1 MANDTNNTS
10 SSVIATETTSASHV
24 IKIDGYTVTKDL
36 MENGEF
42 VSSIPFSVGDFLWNV
57 RYYPNGNCSK
67 NADYLSF
74 SVFLESHWAE
84 DVKAKFSFKLLDTN
98 DKPVRSRN
106 FISNTHNFSRRGSN
120 WGYSRFIKK
129 RDLEQSEH
137 LIDDS
142 FTIRCD
148 LTVMKGFSS
157 KGSHCKPSVEVPA
170 GRLDLHLGNLLS
182 NKKMNGKDVT
192 IYVGKERFR
201 AHKCILAARSSVFR
215 ALFFGAMIAET
226 PRTIEIED
234 MEAGVFRLLLH
245 FMYND
250 SLPETWSQDV
260 MMAQHLLVAADW
272 YNVGRLKL
280 ICEEKLAKHID
291 CNMVVT
297 TLALA
302 EQHSCQGLK
311 EACLEFLA
319 SPTNLERMMR
329 TDGYKH
335 LKISC
340 PIVLN
345 ELIARL
351 LPPNMKAARQIAMDL
366 R

>member
-98 DKPVRSRN
+98 NKP
-106 FISNTHNFSRRGSN
+106 
-120 WGYSRFIKK
+120 
-129 RDLEQSEH
+129 
-137 LIDDS
+137 
-142 FTIRCD
+142 
-148 LTVMKGFSS
+148 GFSS
-157 KGSHCKPSVEVPA
+157 KGSHRKPSVEVPA

-192 IYVGKERFR
+192 IYVGPLKS
-201 AHKCILAARSSVFR
+201 KIWKL
-215 ALFFGAMIAET
+215 
-226 PRTIEIED
+226 
-234 MEAGVFRLLLH
+234 GVFRLLLH

-250 SLPETWSQDV
+250 SLPETWSQDA

-291 CNMVVT
+291 CNMVAT
-297 TLALA
+297 TLVLA